1 LVGLCVG
8 ECEYRETSRQWPM
21 SAGNVKNKIGI
32 CLFNLFR
39 QRRRDGGGLFHLFPL
54 LIFKLKV
61 IFMVLFLLRFFL
73 SLSVYLGFYKMIY
86 C

>member
-1 LVGLCVG
+1 
-8 ECEYRETSRQWPM
+8 M
-21 SAGNVKNKIGI
+21 
-32 CLFNLFR
+32 FNLFR
-39 QRRRDGGGLFHLFPL
+39 QRRCDGGGLFHRFPL

-73 SLSVYLGFYKMIY
+73 SLSVYLCFYKMIY